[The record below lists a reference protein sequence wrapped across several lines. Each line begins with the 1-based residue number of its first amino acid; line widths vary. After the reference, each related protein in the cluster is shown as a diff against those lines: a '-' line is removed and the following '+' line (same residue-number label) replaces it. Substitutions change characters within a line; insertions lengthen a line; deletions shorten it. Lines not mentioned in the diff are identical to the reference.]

1 MKKKALIIGITG
13 QDGAFLAKFLLE
25 KNYTVYGTSRDKE
38 RANINSLITL
48 NIQND
53 VTIHSMSLI
62 DFRSVVQVFLE
73 IQPDEV
79 YNLSG
84 QTSVGLS
91 FEMPFD
97 THECISVGTLNIL
110 EVIRLF

>member
-1 MKKKALIIGITG
+1 MKKKALIIGVTG
-13 QDGAFLAKFLLE
+13 QDGSLLAKYLLE

-53 VTIHSMSLI
+53 ITIYSMSI
-62 DFRSVVQVFLE
+62 VDFRSVVKVFLE
-73 IQPDEV
+73 IEPDEV

-91 FEMPFD
+91 LKC
-97 THECISVGTLNIL
+97 HLIL
-110 EVIRLF
+110 MKVYLLVL